1 MKRILVVDDAATVR
15 LYHRQILEQAGWQ
28 VDEAVNGVEAIEK
41 ALLSSYDL
49 YLVDVNMPKLDGYAF
64 LRELRSQAIV
74 QAPAIMASTEAA
86 DSDRLQAYEAGA
98 NLYLVKPTRP
108 EQLLLHVRALLGEE
122 GA

>member
-15 LYHRQILEQAGWQ
+15 LYHRQILEQAGWL

-41 ALLSSYDL
+41 ALVSTYDL

-64 LRELRSQAIV
+64 LRELRSQPVV

-86 DSDRLQAYEAGA
+86 DSDWLRAYEAGA

-108 EQLLLHVRALLGEE
+108 EQLLLHVRALLGE
-122 GA
+122 ADA

>member
-41 ALLSSYDL
+41 SLLAPYDL

-64 LRELRSQAIV
+64 LRELRSQPIA

-86 DSDRLQAYEAGA
+86 ESDRMLAYEAGA

-108 EQLLLHVRALLGEE
+108 EQLLAHVRVLLGEE

>member
-41 ALLSSYDL
+41 SLLAPYDL

-64 LRELRSQAIV
+64 LRELRSQPIT

-86 DSDRLQAYEAGA
+86 ESDRMLAYEAGA

-108 EQLLLHVRALLGEE
+108 EQLLAHVRVLLGEE

>member
-15 LYHRQILEQAGWQ
+15 LYHRQILERAGWA

-41 ALLSSYDL
+41 ALVEPYDL

-64 LRELRSQAIV
+64 LRELRSQPVMQGA
-74 QAPAIMASTEAA
+74 AIMASTEAA
-86 DSDRLQAYEAGA
+86 DSDRLLAYEAGA

-108 EQLLLHVRALLGEE
+108 EQLLLHVRMLLGEE

>member
-15 LYHRQILEQAGWQ
+15 LYHRQILEQAGWK

-41 ALLSSYDL
+41 SLLAPYDL

-64 LRELRSQAIV
+64 LRELRSQPIP

-86 DSDRLQAYEAGA
+86 ESDRVLAYEAGA

-108 EQLLLHVRALLGEE
+108 EALLAHVRVLSGEE